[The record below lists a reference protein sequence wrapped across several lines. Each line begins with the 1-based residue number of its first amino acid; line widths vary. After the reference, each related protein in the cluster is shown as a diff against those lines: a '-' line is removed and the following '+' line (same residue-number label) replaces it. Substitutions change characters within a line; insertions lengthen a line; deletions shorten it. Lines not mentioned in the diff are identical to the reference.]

1 MRHEMQGD
9 ARDGLQALSRRRG
22 SRSATG
28 LSLIEIMASAA
39 ILVIILMASSR
50 FLYHGRSGLDEE
62 ERKRTAMEFTS
73 NILENVHSAAWNA
86 THTVDTTRTIDHVS
100 FHTVVT
106 VQNNVPYQYA
116 SRAVA
121 RTTWSTGSGDQRT
134 ITFATFVPL
143 HP

>member
-1 MRHEMQGD
+1 MRYEMQGD
-9 ARDGLQALSRRRG
+9 ARDGLSALSRGRKG
-22 SRSATG
+22 SSATG
-28 LSLIEIMASAA
+28 LSLVEIMASAA

-73 NILENVHSAAWNA
+73 NILENVRSLDWEA
-86 THTVDTTRTIDHVS
+86 THTVDTTRTIDQVS

-106 VQNNVPYQYA
+106 VQEDVPYQYA
-116 SRAVA
+116 SRTVA
-121 RTTWSTGSGDQRT
+121 RTTWSTKSGDTRT